1 MNGLDKNGDMPARA
15 LDEAEAWFA
24 RRLSGEDTDQAGF
37 ERWLSASPAHFA
49 AWERTCAVWDRVGEM
64 AEDGALADFADEA
77 LASRSVRGK
86 ARRSGAVR
94 AARGRR
100 RRRGIRRLAAVA
112 LAAGLVLAI
121 VMTGMGSY
129 RPQTYVADAGGG
141 EVRLPDGT
149 RVRLDVD
156 ARLETDVGWWHRNV
170 RLLQGRAVFD
180 VVHDAWRPFVV
191 DAGAGRITVLG
202 TRFQVD
208 REHGQLA
215 VTLVRGSV
223 RIDSPEDRLR
233 VRLQPDE
240 QARWSA
246 STGQWTQ
253 SKVDAQAVTSW
264 TQGFLIFHA
273 TPLGQA
279 VAEINRYSQRKMRL
293 ADPSLGKLELSGS
306 FRQGDA
312 SGVADV
318 LPYVLPV
325 KVRIEGS
332 DIVVSRR

>member
-1 MNGLDKNGDMPARA
+1 VNGLDKSGDMPARV
-15 LDEAEAWFA
+15 LGEAEAWFA
-24 RRLSGEDTDQAGF
+24 RRLSGEDADQAGF
-37 ERWLSASPAHFA
+37 ERWLSASPVHAA
-49 AWERTCAVWDRVGEM
+49 AWERTCAVWERVGEM
-64 AEDGALADFADEA
+64 AGQGGLDDFADEA
-77 LASRSVRGK
+77 LAPRGMRAT
-86 ARRSGAVR
+86 ARRGAVR
-94 AARGRR
+94 TARGH
-100 RRRGIRRLAAVA
+100 RRRGLRRLAAAA
-112 LAAGLVLAI
+112 LAVGLVLAI
-121 VMTGMGSY
+121 VVTGVGSY

-149 RVRLDVD
+149 RVRLDVG
-156 ARLETDVGWWHRNV
+156 ARLETDLGWWHRNV

-208 REHGQLA
+208 REHGRLA
-215 VTLVRGSV
+215 VTLVRGAV
-223 RIDSPEDRLR
+223 RIDAPEDRLR
-233 VRLQPDE
+233 VRLRPDE
-240 QARWSA
+240 QASWSA
-246 STGQWTQ
+246 STGRWTQ

-264 TQGFLIFHA
+264 TEGFLIFHA

-325 KVRIEGS
+325 QVRTEGS

>member
-1 MNGLDKNGDMPARA
+1 MNGLDKSGDMQARA
-15 LDEAEAWFA
+15 LDEAETWFA
-24 RRLSGEDTDQAGF
+24 RRLSGENVDQADF
-37 ERWLSASPAHFA
+37 ERWLSASPAHAA
-49 AWERTCAVWDRVGEM
+49 AWDRTLAVWDRVGEM
-64 AEDGALADFADEA
+64 AEEGALADFADEA
-77 LASRSVRGK
+77 LAPRSMGVK
-86 ARRSGAVR
+86 ARRPGAVR

-100 RRRGIRRLAAVA
+100 RRGIRRLAAAA

-129 RPQTYVADAGGG
+129 RPQTYAADAGGG
-141 EVRLPDGT
+141 EVCLPDGT
-149 RVRLDVD
+149 RVHLDVD
-156 ARLETDVGWWHRNV
+156 ARLETDMGWWHRNV
-170 RLLQGRAVFD
+170 RLLHGRAVFD
-180 VVHDAWRPFVV
+180 VVHNAWRPFVV

-246 STGQWTQ
+246 STGHWTQ

-325 KVRIEGS
+325 KVRTEGS

>member
-1 MNGLDKNGDMPARA
+1 MNGLDKSDDLQARA

-24 RRLSGEDTDQAGF
+24 RRLSSEEADHAGF
-37 ERWLSASPAHFA
+37 ERWLSASPAHAA

-64 AEDGALADFADEA
+64 AEQGALADFADEA
-77 LASRSVRGK
+77 LPPPGTRVK
-86 ARRSGAVR
+86 ARRPGMVR
-94 AARGRR
+94 AARGRDR
-100 RRRGIRRLAAVA
+100 SGLRRLVAVA

-121 VMTGMGSY
+121 VMIGIGSY
-129 RPQTYVADAGGG
+129 RPQTYVADASGG
-141 EVRLPDGT
+141 EVRLPDGS
-149 RVRLDVD
+149 RVHLDVG
-156 ARLETDVGWWHRNV
+156 ARLETDMGWWHRNV

-208 REHGQLA
+208 REHDGLA

-223 RIDSPEDRLR
+223 RIDSPEHRLQ

-246 STGQWTQ
+246 STGHWTQ

-293 ADPSLGKLELSGS
+293 ADPALGKLELSGS

-325 KVRIEGS
+325 KVRTEGG
-332 DIVVSRR
+332 DIIVSRR